1 MPNTVYKSG
10 IVRLIDGS
18 ELYIS
23 PLKIKYLREFM
34 DAFKKVQS
42 SEDNDESLNELINC
56 VRIAMKQFMP
66 KLKTTNQIE
75 DCMDIHA
82 IYDVLKYC
90 AGISLNDSS
99 EEDVSQQ
106 AKKNSPSWEDLD
118 IVAIESEVF
127 LLGIWKDY
135 DDLEE
140 SLSMDEL
147 IITLNAKRDSDYEN
161 KKFLAAIQG
170 IDLDK
175 QSGKGNEWEEMKA
188 RVFSGGKA
196 SDSNDILAY
205 QGINAQKA
213 GFGIGM
219 GLAYEKI

>member
-10 IVRLIDGS
+10 IVNLIDGS

-42 SEDNDESLNELINC
+42 AENNDESLDGLINC

-66 KLKTTNQIE
+66 EIKSASQVE

-135 DDLEE
+135 DDLEQ

-147 IITLNAKRDSDYEN
+147 IVTLNAKRDGDYEN